1 MSRVKCGVT
10 TRKRHRKIMKLAEG
24 YIGGRRRLFRT
35 ANEAVMKAGK
45 NAYIGR
51 KQRKRQFRQLWI
63 TRISAAAR
71 MNGLSY
77 SVFINKLKQKNLGL
91 NRKVLSEIAV
101 VDFESFQKLC
111 DELKL
116 A

>member
-1 MSRVKCGVT
+1 
-10 TRKRHRKIMKLAEG
+10 MKLAEG